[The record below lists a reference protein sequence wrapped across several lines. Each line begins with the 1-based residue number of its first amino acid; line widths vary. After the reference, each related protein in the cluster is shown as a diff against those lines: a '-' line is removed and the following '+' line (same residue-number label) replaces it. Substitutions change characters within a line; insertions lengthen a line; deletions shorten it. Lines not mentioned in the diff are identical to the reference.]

1 MKSHFRIDE
10 NDEKL
15 NGIHAFLMKQV
26 LLQLQKELLKV
37 TWGPF
42 GLFCLARDPEG

>member
-15 NGIHAFLMKQV
+15 KGIHAFLMTQV
-26 LLQLQKELLKV
+26 QLQLQKELLKV